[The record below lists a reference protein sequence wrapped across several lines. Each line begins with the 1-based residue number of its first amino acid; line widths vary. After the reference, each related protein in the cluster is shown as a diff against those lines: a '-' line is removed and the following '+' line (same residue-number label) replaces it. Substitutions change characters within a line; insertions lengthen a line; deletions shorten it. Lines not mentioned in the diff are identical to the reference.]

1 MPVSEIID
9 PASIVLDLPASNK
22 AEVLDF
28 LAELLYGNGVV
39 SSKEIFKAD
48 VLLRESEGK
57 TGIGGGVAIPHGKSE
72 AVLRTCITVARLKDP
87 VQWESVDGEP
97 VALVILFA
105 VRRDDKNDYF
115 VKLMSQVARM
125 LARERFCEA
134 LLAAESEREL
144 LDLFME
150 NEERK

>member
-48 VLLRESEGK
+48 VLLRESEE
-57 TGIGGGVAIPHGKSE
+57 IGRAS
-72 AVLRTCITVARLKDP
+72 C
-87 VQWESVDGEP
+87 
-97 VALVILFA
+97 
-105 VRRDDKNDYF
+105 
-115 VKLMSQVARM
+115 
-125 LARERFCEA
+125 RERV
-134 LLAAESEREL
+134 
-144 LDLFME
+144 
-150 NEERK
+150 